1 MSPPAHHDQ
10 LTPSTSRETNSSSQA
25 TPAPA
30 HDSQAA
36 QPEGSLKRKRGRH
49 GCLNCR
55 RKRKKC
61 KSTGASDRDEIH
73 PTCTKCQKHGET
85 CEWDTGVIFRHN
97 GLSME
102 HPSMREIGRHSQQRQ
117 TDFTIIDVTS
127 SVVRSCRDED
137 ASADDYQDA
146 ADITP
151 VGSEQREGWPW
162 RQPEEPATAIA
173 SSNRPFSSGSPEQ
186 ARSLS
191 DAQSPAQH
199 HNGPAPAPKFH
210 TPTVSHGPDPQ
221 SRIPPYKSQG
231 VADSAQPDAADGSL
245 RRHMSGSNPM
255 LNGQQR
261 TDGAALTPH
270 QHLNRTSSS
279 STFSTIRSSLPTPT
293 SAPSADAHRYSLDH
307 EPPNLSLS
315 AGELAA
321 LDFLTSQ
328 PTQQAP
334 HEMPIA
340 DHERPWISPDMNQ
353 EVSSAFSNDPVLV
366 ESPSY
371 GLYYPSHAYRDLQQN
386 LHSHIIETA
395 RNSGITRQGT
405 PDMTVDGVPD
415 SLPGHDLD
423 TVGRATARLESLAQP
438 QRTKSLTEQREIEL
452 WQNYLNEVA
461 PWLDKFDNQRHF
473 QFSIPIMA
481 KSCAHLRYSALALS
495 ARQQERKDPSRP
507 YTESL
512 GLYQEAIQNLV
523 PELETMSTP
532 VIASSVLLCVL
543 EMIIVSPKDWGRHL
557 DGCAILLQ
565 AANITGVSGGVNQA
579 LFWCFARMDVWGGYL
594 SDSCTKVPLD
604 RWLSSHVPMSTAVNL
619 FKNECKGF
627 DAYAN
632 YAVFLSASV
641 VNVINGRGDTV
652 SNPDARAEYVARWKA
667 LWDLVEDWYNSRPIE
682 MLPLLSY
689 PASFDDYDYPFPKVL
704 YGNPPAVNGNQ
715 LYHFCAIRLLQ
726 EKPKEVRLNKKSAK
740 SLIWHARQICGIAAS
755 NSHHG
760 AWINGLQPLWVA
772 GKLMSHPS
780 EHRAILSVL
789 ARIENESGWA
799 TKWRADELKEYWG
812 AEI

>member
-1 MSPPAHHDQ
+1 M
-10 LTPSTSRETNSSSQA
+10 
-25 TPAPA
+25 
-30 HDSQAA
+30 
-36 QPEGSLKRKRGRH
+36 
-49 GCLNCR
+49 
-55 RKRKKC
+55 
-61 KSTGASDRDEIH
+61 
-73 PTCTKCQKHGET
+73 
-85 CEWDTGVIFRHN
+85 
-97 GLSME
+97 
-102 HPSMREIGRHSQQRQ
+102 
-117 TDFTIIDVTS
+117 
-127 SVVRSCRDED
+127 RSCRDED
-137 ASADDYQDA
+137 GSADDYQDTT
-146 ADITP
+146 D
-151 VGSEQREGWPW
+151 
-162 RQPEEPATAIA
+162 ATALESDHRGSWSWKQA
-173 SSNRPFSSGSPEQ
+173 EDSATAAAQSSKPFSSASSPDQ

-191 DAQSPAQH
+191 DTQSPVQH
-199 HNGPAPAPKFH
+199 HNAPASAAKFH
-210 TPTVSHGPDPQ
+210 TPTVPHGPDPQ
-221 SRIPPYKSQG
+221 SRIPSYRSQG
-231 VADSAQPDAADGSL
+231 VTDNVQPDAADANL
-245 RRHMSGSNPM
+245 RRHMSGNGAV
-255 LNGQQR
+255 LNGQPR
-261 TDGAALTPH
+261 TDGALPPH
-270 QHLNRTSSS
+270 PNLNRTSSS
-279 STFSTIRSSLPTPT
+279 STFSTMRSSLPTPT
-293 SAPSADAHRYSLDH
+293 SAPSGENHRYSLDN
-307 EPPNLSLS
+307 EPPALSLS

-328 PTQQAP
+328 PTQHAP
-334 HEMPIA
+334 HEIA
-340 DHERPWISPDMNQ
+340 MTDHDRPWISPDMNQ

-405 PDMTVDGVPD
+405 PDLTVDGVPEGVQ
-415 SLPGHDLD
+415 GHDPD
-423 TVGRATARLESLAQP
+423 TVGHAAARLESMAHP
-438 QRTKSLTEQREIEL
+438 QRTKTLTEQREIEL

-461 PWLDKFDNQRHF
+461 PWLDKFDNHRHF
-473 QFSIPIMA
+473 QFTIPIMA
-481 KSCAHLRYSALALS
+481 KTCAHLRYSALALS

-594 SDSCTKVPLD
+594 SDNCTKVPLD

-652 SNPDARAEYVARWKA
+652 SNPEARAEYVARWKA
-667 LWDLVEDWYNSRPIE
+667 LWDLVEDWYNTRPVE
-682 MLPLLSY
+682 MQPLLSY

-812 AEI
+812 EAS